1 MHICIVQFHWPIR
14 SSLLLVGGSF
24 FFCAHGLCSLAY
36 CFSHCALD
44 FTPTHPIVILP
55 CLRWLPL
62 LAGFLFQAA
71 CLRSLAACRPTSG
84 CLPAPLGSLPALP
97 LAVCS
102 ISGYWP
108 LPVRLLAGCSAA
120 CRCVYLCISIFN
132 FVICSSACTFV
143 CPLTISPYVWF
154 NDLMI

>member
-1 MHICIVQFHWPIR
+1 MHCAISLTNQKQSVVSRREFAIC
-14 SSLLLVGGSF
+14 
-24 FFCAHGLCSLAY
+24 CAHGLCSLAY

-44 FTPTHPIVILP
+44 FQPTHPIVILP
-55 CLRWLPL
+55 CLRWRPL

-108 LPVRLLAGCSAA
+108 IPVRLLAGCSAA

-132 FVICSSACTFV
+132 FVICSSASTFV

-154 NDLMI
+154 NDLLI